1 MRKKIFSWKL
11 MQLLSVC
18 CMLFLSSLGASA
30 QNSILIKGQVVDD
43 ITDEPLIGVSV
54 AEKGTTNGIITDLD
68 GNFTLNASPN
78 SIIAISYI
86 GYVTQEIP
94 AKSLKGIIRLKE
106 DTQTL
111 DEVVV
116 VGFGTQ
122 KKVNLTGSVATASA
136 KDFEAR
142 PVANAVQA
150 LQGVV
155 PGLNISNSGH
165 GGELDAQKSINIRGN
180 GTVGKNSN
188 GDYYA
193 SGSPLILIDGME
205 GDLSTITR
213 RTLKTFP
220 Y

>member
-1 MRKKIFSWKL
+1 